1 MKKADK
7 PLDIIMHRVQISPI
21 HRFTDSPIR
30 ANFILRIKYI
40 ILYTTSARRAQ
51 CLSCA
56 FLFLPQKEGLKIV
69 HPCTIFNSSFCKAV
83 RFAKTSITYSVSGI
97 HAGAQA
103 SGTDS
108 AARLG
113 DEFALRQTSQIS
125 GFKFAILK
133 NCSHMQGGKK
143 C

>member
-1 MKKADK
+1 
-7 PLDIIMHRVQISPI
+7 MHRVQISPI

-83 RFAKTSITYSVSGI
+83 RFAKTSITYSVSDLVSEWIKGLFW
-97 HAGAQA
+97 GESTGRMPVWRKVRRVFCA
-103 SGTDS
+103 S
-108 AARLG
+108 
-113 DEFALRQTSQIS
+113 
-125 GFKFAILK
+125 K
-133 NCSHMQGGKK
+133 NTRCSRMYRDVHS
-143 C
+143 